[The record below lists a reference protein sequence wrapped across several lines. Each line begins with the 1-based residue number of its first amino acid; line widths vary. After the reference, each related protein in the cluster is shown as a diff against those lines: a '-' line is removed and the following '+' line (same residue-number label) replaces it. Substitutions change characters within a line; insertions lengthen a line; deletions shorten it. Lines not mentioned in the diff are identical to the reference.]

1 MSDHWQSTV
10 FPNEPIF
17 KLLLEAAQ
25 ENRHVAVSDSIR
37 GVNASYAQ
45 LLVDI
50 CTMREEIRKLI
61 PHSMF
66 DARGLMPLEATC
78 IFILGPASYLFI
90 LASFTALSLGGA
102 IFPLSTGASPPD
114 AYRLLQKARSSL
126 ILADPLYLNHALEIK
141 KYADGEG
148 TDLYVVPTT
157 FNIASPGTLLKANV
171 KINQDLMVEQT
182 RPGLI
187 ISTSGTTGPP
197 KLVVH
202 GRGLFASGAHYQSG
216 DVFLCHRSPVWFGG
230 LWPLISVVLAR
241 AKLRIVARDASVI
254 WESLRSDQ
262 ITFLSTVPAVWTQL
276 MEYYQSHISNL
287 AHEQAEA
294 YRQGVQK
301 LRRAIVSSSSL
312 LPSVQ
317 KFWADKMQRPLMVV
331 YAATELGGAALVR
344 APAAFPD
351 EARRIGKPPP
361 GVLVKLSEGD
371 HGQLLIKSPSAFL
384 RYLGNPE
391 ATENAFDE
399 DGYYKSD
406 DFAHRV
412 GDEYVLDGRIIDY
425 IRYYGYKVMTHEV
438 EARMAVLPYISEACV
453 LAVPVANDAFTTERV
468 GALVRLQSSHLPSN
482 GPCWDCRSTLER
494 LRADLSRD
502 LAFHMLPTVLCLLHD
517 SEQIPR
523 TVSEKFN
530 RRDAV
535 ERYFKP
541 GSFDL
546 PQDIKV
552 WDFKCQNS

>member
-102 IFPLSTGASPPD
+102 IFPL
-114 AYRLLQKARSSL
+114 
-126 ILADPLYLNHALEIK
+126 I
-141 KYADGEG
+141 
-148 TDLYVVPTT
+148 PTT

-412 GDEYVLDGRIIDY
+412 GDEYILDGRIIDY

>member
-412 GDEYVLDGRIIDY
+412 GDEYVLDD